1 MQVMKRFEEAEAA
14 LTATKSG
21 LKSTWKS
28 VEMVVETEQPKD
40 EPPLLHIHKKGR
52 TYNITFCP
60 RESDEDIG
68 KQKPVFNSDDLNLYK
83 REWTQLNRTLSII
96 AT

>member
-14 LTATKSG
+14 LTTNKSG
-21 LKSTWKS
+21 MKSTWKS
-28 VEMVVETEQPKD
+28 VEMVEETEQPKD

-68 KQKPVFNSDDLNLYK
+68 KPTTFFQFK
-83 REWTQLNRTLSII
+83 QL
-96 AT
+96 

>member
-21 LKSTWKS
+21 MKSTWKS
-28 VEMVVETEQPKD
+28 VEMVEETEQPKD

-68 KQKPVFNSDDLNLYK
+68 KQQLSYNSSNFNLYK
-83 REWTQLNRTLSII
+83 GE
-96 AT
+96 